1 MRRLVISLASQEEA
15 GVHQAVAGTTFRAS
29 FQQRLGLCKTK
40 TACCAGDKND
50 FVRQAKLGE
59 AVCRRHFGD
68 HVYYQEE
75 MKAGQ
80 EQLELAQ
87 YKDAW

>member
-1 MRRLVISLASQEEA
+1 VRQV
-15 GVHQAVAGTTFRAS
+15 VAGTTFRAS
-29 FQQRLGLCKTK
+29 FQQRFGLCKAK

-50 FVRQAKLGE
+50 FVREAELGE

-75 MKAGQ
+75 MKAGE
-80 EQLELAQ
+80 EQLKLAQ